1 MALIFS
7 PSAERELR
15 GLYSASSRTVRNE
28 ITELLAG
35 LDDAPE
41 YAFSEADALPV
52 ALDDPTDRPHDA
64 GTTNRSI
71 VRADGGIVWILWRDR
86 GEDDIEIVGAVRP
99 EATHYGNDDERR

>member
-7 PSAERELR
+7 SSAERELR
-15 GLYSASSRTVRNE
+15 ELYSASSKSVKNE
-28 ITELLAG
+28 ITGLLAT

-41 YAFSEADALPV
+41 YAFSEAEALPL
-52 ALDDPTDRPHDA
+52 ALDDPGERPGDA
-64 GTTNRSI
+64 GITNRSI

-99 EATHYGNDDERR
+99 ADKH